1 MPDRVKDTLSIAM
14 PEGEP
19 PLPINTPPA
28 GGAVRKAATV
38 AGIMASAITPA
49 IIPAIIPAVA
59 PAVAKASD
67 TSRVTPLSVAAAANP
82 GAALI
87 GSDNSPATVG
97 TSPATSLSKFDS
109 RTMAPV
115 TVNVTINGPAEADAV
130 RLAVE
135 GAVRQAMAD
144 WEADQ
149 ESGHMAALTD

>member
-1 MPDRVKDTLSIAM
+1 M
-14 PEGEP
+14 
-19 PLPINTPPA
+19 
-28 GGAVRKAATV
+28 RKAATV

-49 IIPAIIPAVA
+49 II

-97 TSPATSLSKFDS
+97 TSPVASLSKFDS

-115 TVNVTINGPAEADAV
+115 TVNVTINGLAEADAV

-135 GAVRQAMAD
+135 RAVRQAMAD

>member
-1 MPDRVKDTLSIAM
+1 MPDWVKDKLSIAM
-14 PEGEP
+14 PEGGP

-49 IIPAIIPAVA
+49 II

-97 TSPATSLSKFDS
+97 TSPVASLSKFDS

-115 TVNVTINGPAEADAV
+115 TVNVTINGLAEVDAV